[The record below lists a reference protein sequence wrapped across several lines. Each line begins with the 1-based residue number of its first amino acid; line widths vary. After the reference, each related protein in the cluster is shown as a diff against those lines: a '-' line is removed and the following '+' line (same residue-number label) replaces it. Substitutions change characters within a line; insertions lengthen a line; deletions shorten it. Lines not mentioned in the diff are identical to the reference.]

1 MHGIIHK
8 SLKGFVEARM
18 SDGAWEVIMEDSGI
32 EPKLYLPVSH
42 YPDEELHAIF
52 DTIAERTDQTEMS
65 LQRTFGEHLA
75 PALLDTFKA
84 HVRDDWTT
92 LDLLENLETIY
103 EQIRTGNDD
112 TDPPAV
118 DTERVDGDTVEIT
131 YRSDHQM
138 CSLAKGI
145 VHGIAGEYD
154 EAVTVE
160 EGACLLDGDDR
171 CDLTVVRE

>member
-8 SLKGFVEARM
+8 SLKGFVETRM
-18 SDGAWEVIMEDSGI
+18 GDDAWEEIMEESGI

-52 DTIAERTDQTEMS
+52 GTLAERTDGTERA
-65 LQRTFGEHLA
+65 LQRAFGAHLA
-75 PALLDTFKA
+75 PSLLDTFKA

-92 LDLLENLETIY
+92 LDLLDNLETVY
-103 EQIRTGNDD
+103 EQIRTGSGE
-112 TDPPAV
+112 TDPPAL
-118 DTERVDGDTVEIT
+118 DTVRVDEDTVEIT
-131 YRSDHQM
+131 YRSDHRM

-145 VHGIAGEYD
+145 IDGIAGEFD
-154 EAVTVE
+154 ETVTVR